1 MICLDLVPEWQRQ
14 GTPAADYGSEV
25 HGTAASQRG
34 CEAEIGH
41 ATNRPVKHAAGSDT
55 RLDEELA

>member
-1 MICLDLVPEWQRQ
+1 MICLDLVPEWRRQ
-14 GTPAADYGSEV
+14 GTPAADYASEV
-25 HGTAASQRG
+25 HGTAANQRG

-41 ATNRPVKHAAGSDT
+41 ATNRPVKHATGSDT